1 MQPSQPGPRRKDLR
15 ATTRGIPAGRRA
27 THPVRTAYGRR
38 QRERARIAAWTAS
51 LTETATEQ
59 QEN

>member
-15 ATTRGIPAGRRA
+15 DTIRGIPAGRRV

-38 QRERARIAAWTAS
+38 QRERARIALWAA
-51 LTETATEQ
+51 ATQQQ

>member
-15 ATTRGIPAGRRA
+15 ETLRGVPTGRRV

-38 QRERARIAAWTAS
+38 QRERARITAWRAA
-51 LTETATEQ
+51 LQ
-59 QEN
+59 PQKEN

>member
-15 ATTRGIPAGRRA
+15 ETLRGVPAGRHT

-38 QRERARIAAWTAS
+38 QRERARIAAWRAALQPQKES
-51 LTETATEQ
+51 
-59 QEN
+59 